1 MEYSLKEALSIN
13 DTQIDIDNS
22 RYKKILDEIQTEL
35 NSNKNELMKLNN
47 IDKEFYDFDIKVEK
61 LNEIIEESNDISKNT
76 KSNNI
81 VVSYFGDPYI
91 TLRLIIEAIRTNNKI
106 ILLIEDCML
115 GVNKLIINIVKMVL
129 KDYKIENKIF
139 LYNQIQ
145 MEEILENKDKI
156 YKIIFIGNKETF
168 DLYKKI
174 DLENIKYYPYNNIDL
189 YCETEEFE
197 NLQKMIYQ
205 YCLKNNIDIE
215 IYDEFENI
223 EKAIEFL
230 NKYGSGFCTCLLTKS
245 KEHEKLFKENI
256 KSEYIFVN
264 ENPFGNIK
272 FNVSKYLN

>member
-205 YCLKNNIDIE
+205 YCVKNNIDIE

-230 NKYGSGFCTCLLTKS
+230 NKYGSRFCTCLLTKS